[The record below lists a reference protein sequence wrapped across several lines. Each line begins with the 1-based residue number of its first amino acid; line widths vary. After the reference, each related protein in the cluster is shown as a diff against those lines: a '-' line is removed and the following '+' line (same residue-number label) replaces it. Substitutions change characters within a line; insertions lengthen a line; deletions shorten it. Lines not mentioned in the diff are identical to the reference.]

1 MKKAI
6 IALLCA
12 SVLVLSGCHGSYGL
26 TKKLLRWNGTL
37 GNKWLNSCVHFLMWV
52 VPIYPISLGLVDWL
66 VLNTV
71 EFWTGS
77 NPLAADDS
85 YYQKDEQGNS
95 VAAVKN
101 EAGDILDA
109 FAFAKT
115 DRIRGEEHG
124 VTAELV
130 HAHLESRNSSQ
141 RRFFEEHGDV
151 LAVETVRNLAGVNF
165 GFETRGNLDGFENFF
180 FAPVGQAEEV
190 FVAIYHFYSFGR
202 NPIYRMIFLINRC
215 RF

>member
-6 IALLCA
+6 AALLCA

-52 VPIYPISLGLVDWL
+52 VPVYPISIGLVDWL

-101 EAGDILDA
+101 EDGSLSVQYTTSKGETTNLTLQRDENVVRALDA
-109 FAFAKT
+109 
-115 DRIRGEEHG
+115 E
-124 VTAELV
+124 
-130 HAHLESRNSSQ
+130 
-141 RRFFEEHGDV
+141 
-151 LAVETVRNLAGVNF
+151 
-165 GFETRGNLDGFENFF
+165 GNL
-180 FAPVGQAEEV
+180 
-190 FVAIYHFYSFGR
+190 VAQYEIEK
-202 NPIYRMIFLINRC
+202 
-215 RF
+215 

>member
-6 IALLCA
+6 LALLCA
-12 SVLVLSGCHGSYGL
+12 GILVLSGCHGSYGL

-37 GNKWLNSCVHFLMWV
+37 GNKWLNSCVHFLLWV
-52 VPIYPISLGLVDWL
+52 VPVYEVSIGLVDFL

-101 EAGDILDA
+101 EDGSLAVQYTTSKGETTNLTLQRDENVVRALDA
-109 FAFAKT
+109 
-115 DRIRGEEHG
+115 E
-124 VTAELV
+124 
-130 HAHLESRNSSQ
+130 
-141 RRFFEEHGDV
+141 
-151 LAVETVRNLAGVNF
+151 
-165 GFETRGNLDGFENFF
+165 GNL
-180 FAPVGQAEEV
+180 
-190 FVAIYHFYSFGR
+190 VAQYEIEK
-202 NPIYRMIFLINRC
+202 
-215 RF
+215 